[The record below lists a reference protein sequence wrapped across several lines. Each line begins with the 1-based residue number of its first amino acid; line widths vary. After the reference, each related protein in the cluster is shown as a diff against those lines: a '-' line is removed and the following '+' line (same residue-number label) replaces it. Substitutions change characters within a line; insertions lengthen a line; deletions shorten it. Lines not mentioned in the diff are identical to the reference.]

1 MKIESSARAKINLGL
16 HVTGVMSNGY
26 HNLESLVTFANIKD
40 RVEVTASNEL
50 KLSVS
55 GPFAHAVPRDTT
67 NIVIK
72 AAKFLSPEGKAHI
85 RLTKNL
91 PVQAGLGGGS
101 ADAAATLRSL
111 AKLWKIPIPDYSEA
125 LGADVPVCLMG
136 KPAIMKGIGE
146 KITPVVIPKNLQIIL
161 VKPKIGLSTK
171 EVFDSLANKNNKEMP
186 VFLGTKSPDIFFN
199 HLRSLRNDLLCTSIY
214 HAPEIKNIISFLKTQ
229 SGVNYVQMSGS
240 GTACFGLFNNSKNSK
255 IAFKNV
261 KNHFPESW
269 CEITESINS

>member
-1 MKIESSARAKINLGL
+1 MKIEASARAKINLGL
-16 HVTGVMSNGY
+16 HVTGVLSNGY

-40 RVEVTASNEL
+40 RIEVTFSNEL

-55 GPFAHAVPRDTT
+55 GPFAHAVPRDAT

-72 AAKFLSPEGKAHI
+72 AAKFLLPEGTAHI

-111 AKLWKIPIPDYSEA
+111 SKLWKIPIPNYSET
-125 LGADVPVCLMG
+125 LGADVPVCLKS

-146 KITPVVIPKNLQIIL
+146 KITPVEIPENLQIIL
-161 VKPKIGLSTK
+161 VKPKTGLSTI
-171 EVFDSLANKNNKEMP
+171 EIFNSLENKNNTEMP

-199 HLRSLRNDLLCTSIY
+199 HLKFLRNDLLHNAIY
-214 HAPEIKNIISFLKTQ
+214 HEPEIKKIISFLKTQ

-240 GTACFGLFNNSKNSK
+240 GTTCFGLFNNSKNSK

-261 KNHFPESW
+261 KKHFPDYW

>member
-125 LGADVPVCLMG
+125 LGADVPVCLIG

-146 KITPVVIPKNLQIIL
+146 KITPVIIPKNLQIIL
-161 VKPKIGLSTK
+161 KPFIACPEFT
-171 EVFDSLANKNNKEMP
+171 EVFGKVMLVSVACE
-186 VFLGTKSPDIFFN
+186 
-199 HLRSLRNDLLCTSIY
+199 
-214 HAPEIKNIISFLKTQ
+214 ISFLALRSVSYTHLRAHE
-229 SGVNYVQMSGS
+229 
-240 GTACFGLFNNSKNSK
+240 T
-255 IAFKNV
+255 
-261 KNHFPESW
+261 
-269 CEITESINS
+269 

>member
-26 HNLESLVTFANIKD
+26 HNLESLVTFAKIKD

-101 ADAAATLRSL
+101 ADAAA
-111 AKLWKIPIPDYSEA
+111 
-125 LGADVPVCLMG
+125 
-136 KPAIMKGIGE
+136 
-146 KITPVVIPKNLQIIL
+146 
-161 VKPKIGLSTK
+161 
-171 EVFDSLANKNNKEMP
+171 
-186 VFLGTKSPDIFFN
+186 
-199 HLRSLRNDLLCTSIY
+199 LCA
-214 HAPEIKNIISFLKTQ
+214 H
-229 SGVNYVQMSGS
+229 
-240 GTACFGLFNNSKNSK
+240 
-255 IAFKNV
+255 
-261 KNHFPESW
+261 
-269 CEITESINS
+269 

>member
-40 RVEVTASNEL
+40 TVEVTASNEL

-55 GPFAHAVPRDTT
+55 GPFAHAVPTDTT
-67 NIVIK
+67 NMVIK
-72 AAKFLSPEGKAHI
+72 AAKFLSPEGKARI
-85 RLTKNL
+85 KLTKNL

-111 AKLWKIPIPDYSEA
+111 SKLWKIPIPDYSEA
-125 LGADVPVCLMG
+125 LGADVPVCLTS
-136 KPAIMKGIGE
+136 KPAIIKGIGE
-146 KITPVVIPKNLQIIL
+146 KITPVIIPKNLQIIL

-171 EVFDSLANKNNKEMP
+171 EIFDSLAKKNNKEMP

-214 HAPEIKNIISFLKTQ
+214 HAPEIKNIINFLKTQ
-229 SGVNYVQMSGS
+229 SGVNYAQMSGS

-261 KNHFPESW
+261 KNHFPDCW